1 LSTASRIG
9 LFGGSFD
16 PPHVGHLQL
25 ARTALEHLALDELC
39 WVPAGQ
45 PWQRK
50 HRLAGSAHRAA
61 MVGAAIAGEPRFLLD
76 ERELRRSGP
85 SYTLDTVR
93 ELQAERPDAELYLLI
108 GEDQYQRLPTWHA
121 WRQLVGRVTL
131 AVAGRGA
138 VRPPPPALEAV
149 PHRVERLPMPPVDV
163 SATAIRAHLAAGG
176 PAQGLVPAM
185 VPAEVAR
192 YIDRHHLYTDR
203 NDPDP
208 A

>member
-1 LSTASRIG
+1 MRIG

-16 PPHVGHLQL
+16 PPHAGHVQL
-25 ARTALEHLALDELC
+25 ARTALEHLALDELR
-39 WVPAGQ
+39 WIPAGQ
-45 PWQRK
+45 PWQRQ
-50 HRLAGSAHRAA
+50 HRLADSAHRAA
-61 MVGAAIAGEPRFLLD
+61 MVAAAIAGEPRFLLD

-93 ELQAERPDAELYLLI
+93 ELQVERPDAQLYLLI

-138 VRPPPPALEAV
+138 ARRPPAALQDVRHQAL
-149 PHRVERLPMPPVDV
+149 RLPMPRMDV
-163 SATAIRAHLAAGG
+163 SATAIRAHLAAGR
-176 PAQGLVPAM
+176 PAQALVPSM

-192 YIDRHHLYTDR
+192 YIDRHHLYA
-203 NDPDP
+203 P
-208 A
+208 AAL